1 MVVETRKNVLRL
13 TAVDEAARAQGL
25 TAGMT
30 LSDAR
35 ARVLDLAVAQADPAA
50 DLALLIGL
58 AEACR
63 RFTPALALQAPDGL
77 DLDVTGCAALFGGE
91 ARLLMAAGAVVQRAG
106 LRLRSALADTP
117 ALAYAAAR
125 FGAGGVVESG
135 RQAAVLAPLPV
146 EALRLEPQGCVVL
159 RQLGFRR
166 IGQLLELPRASLAR
180 RLGPEAL
187 HRLDE
192 ALGARADPLELRLE
206 QPVFRAERR
215 MFEPISEAEQVMQ
228 VAGDLAVDLVVQLEG
243 RAVGGRTF
251 ALELFRVDGKVKRL
265 CVAASRPLRHPVR
278 IAALF
283 AERLAGLDEGL
294 QADFGFDQLRL
305 TAERTQRLQASATD
319 LLQAHAVPDAMEA
332 LADRLTARTG
342 APALRRAAADRH
354 TPEAAERPVALGATA
369 DWDGADAGVEPP
381 RFLDTP
387 LRPLRLFRPPQ
398 PIAVMAA
405 GLPEGPPARF
415 TWRRVTRTVVRAEG
429 PERLE
434 PEWAH
439 PASDPRVRDYYRLE
453 DETGRRYWVFRQGR
467 YDASEPATP
476 VDAAREEIHREKSR
490 REMIKPVR
498 PPPKPEPTFKLK
510 LVSLSPP
517 SQSPHPE
524 PVEGRGD
531 ALRQA
536 ACILRDPGRWPAPQ
550 DDEGDGPNL
559 HQAEQGSTGACL
571 RSRSSGPPSPAWF
584 LHGLFG

>member
-1 MVVETRKNVLRL
+1 MVAETRKNALRL
-13 TAVDEAARAQGL
+13 TAVDEAASAQDL
-25 TAGMT
+25 LAGMT

-35 ARVLDLAVAQADPAA
+35 ARVPDLAVAQADPAA
-50 DLALLIGL
+50 DLALLMRL

-91 ARLLMAAGAVVQRAG
+91 GRLLMAAGAVMQRIG
-106 LRLRSALADTP
+106 VKLRSALADTP
-117 ALAYAAAR
+117 ALAYAASR
-125 FGAGGVVESG
+125 FGSGGVVGIGHPAEL
-135 RQAAVLAPLPV
+135 LAPLPI
-146 EALRLEPQGCVVL
+146 EALRLDPQGCVVL

-166 IGQLLELPRASLAR
+166 IGQLLDLPRASLAR

-243 RAVGGRTF
+243 RAMGGRIF
-251 ALELFRVDGKVKRL
+251 ALELFRVDGAVKRL
-265 CVAASRPLRHPVR
+265 CVAASRPLRHPAR

-305 TAERTQRLQASATD
+305 TAENAQPLHAGAID
-319 LLQAHAVPDAMEA
+319 LLQERADVGGLEA
-332 LADRLTARTG
+332 LADRITARTG
-342 APALRRAAADRH
+342 AAVLRQAGADRH
-354 TPEAAERPVALGATA
+354 TPEAASGPAALDIPIAWNETEG
-369 DWDGADAGVEPP
+369 GGEPL
-381 RFLDTP
+381 RFLDAP
-387 LRPLRLFRPPQ
+387 LRPFRLFRPPQ
-398 PIAVMAA
+398 SITVTAA

-439 PASDPRVRDYYRLE
+439 HPADLRVRDYYRLE
-453 DETGRRYWVFRQGR
+453 DEAGRRYWVFRQGR
-467 YDASEPATP
+467 YDRPEPVRSADP
-476 VDAAREEIHREKSR
+476 AREEIDREKSR

-498 PPPKPEPTFKLK
+498 PPPKPEPAFKLK
-510 LVSLSPP
+510 LVTPEPRSPTFR
-517 SQSPHPE
+517 SPFSE

-531 ALRQA
+531 AAEPATRHPSRRPVEAPPEDEEDCTNLRHA
-536 ACILRDPGRWPAPQ
+536 E
-550 DDEGDGPNL
+550 EG
-559 HQAEQGSTGACL
+559 SRGACL
-571 RSRSSGPPSPAWF
+571 QARSSAPLWF